1 MKIIKNTSVYET
13 KKLNTLFCFIHNLI
27 AKHEGRLRRWSMLK
41 IHVKKHSRSYSG
53 CANLGVPNYVDENI
67 PHMTLRMHRDLSLNE
82 IAQLFAHE
90 LMHSYGYDHHQ
101 FNTDPL
107 TNDELNKIANKFNKD
122 ELLSAKAN
130 HVPKKGISY
139 KQQCLQLLKVYH
151 WLTIDELPLP
161 IEGRF
166 CLETWDM
173 RCDYEESYTIR
184 SEHLR
189 SYSWK
194 GAYDNALE
202 LITEEIQKEFTENW
216 TVNLTEDY
224 LEYSYR

>member
-1 MKIIKNTSVYET
+1 MKIIKNTSHFDT
-13 KKLNTLFCFIHNLI
+13 KKINSLFCFIHNLI
-27 AKHEGRLRRWSMLK
+27 AKNEGRLVRWSILK

-53 CANLGVPNYVDENI
+53 CANLGVPNYVNDNI
-67 PHMTLRMHRDLSLNE
+67 PHMTLRMHKDLSLCE
-82 IAQLFAHE
+82 ISQLFAHE

-101 FNTDPL
+101 FNRDPL

-139 KQQCLQLLKVYH
+139 KQQCLKLLKAYH
-151 WLTIDELPLP
+151 WLTIYELDHC
-161 IEGRF
+161 IQGRF

-173 RCDYEESYTIR
+173 RCDYEESYDIR
-184 SEHLR
+184 SNYLR

-202 LITEEIQKEFTENW
+202 LITEEIQKDFTKNW
-216 TVNLTEDY
+216 KINLTEDH